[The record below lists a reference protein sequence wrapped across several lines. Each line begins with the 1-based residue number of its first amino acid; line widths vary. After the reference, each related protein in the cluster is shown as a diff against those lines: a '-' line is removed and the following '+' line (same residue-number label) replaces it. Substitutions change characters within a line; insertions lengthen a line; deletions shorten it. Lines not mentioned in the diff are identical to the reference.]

1 MNPAIAIVGAACR
14 YPDADSPAQLWESVL
29 AKRRAFRRIP
39 DERLRRDDYVA
50 ADRSAPD
57 RTYVAQAALIDGF
70 ELDRVQFH
78 VAGDTFRAAD
88 LSHWLAL
95 DVAARALADAGF
107 PSGAGL
113 PHETTGVLIGNT
125 LTGEHSRANAMRL
138 RWPYVQRVVDAAL
151 AEEGRSPAA
160 RRAFLDRLEGEYKAP
175 FEPIGPE
182 SLAGSLSN
190 TIAGRI
196 CNHFDLG
203 GGGYTLDA
211 ACASS
216 LLAVAQACSALVAGD
231 LDVALAG
238 GVDISLDP
246 FELVGFAKIGALAE
260 DEMRVYDARSAGF
273 WPGEGCGVVVL
284 MRHQDAVEQRRRI
297 YALIRGWGI
306 SSDGSGGITR
316 PEADGQEL
324 ALRRAYRRAG
334 FGAETVAYFEGHGT
348 GTAVGD
354 ATELD
359 VLLRARADA
368 GSHAPPAVIG
378 SIKANIGHTKAA
390 AGVAGLLKA
399 MLAVQEQ
406 ILPPTT
412 GCERPHPRIAEAN
425 SPVRVLKQGQ
435 IWPAD
440 RPLRA
445 GVSAMGFGG
454 INTHV
459 VVEGASSSRRRATTR
474 HEDGL
479 LASDQDA
486 ELLLLAEADTS
497 ALRGRVER
505 LAGVAEGLSR
515 AELGDLSAHLLNSLQ
530 AGLVRAAVVVGR
542 PDELARRLESL
553 AGWLRVGVES
563 RLAPDDGIFLG
574 SGASRPRI
582 GFLFPGQGSPAALD
596 GGALRRRFE
605 CVDELYRAA
614 DLPRTRDTIDT
625 AVAQPAIAR
634 ASVACLRVLASL
646 GIEASV
652 GVGHSLG
659 ELVALHWAGALD
671 EQSLLQIAAMRGQ
684 AMAALSSPPG
694 AMASVAADAERVG
707 ALLDDGVVVAGLN
720 SPRQTVVS
728 GDGRAVTALVE
739 RARASGLTAV
749 TLPVSHAFHSPLV
762 ADAAGPLAEYLA
774 HVSVQP
780 PARAVI
786 STVTGGLLEPDV
798 DIRALL
804 TRQVTAP
811 VRFGDAARQASAEA
825 DLLLEVGPGQVLG
838 RLVGDISETPTI
850 SLDGSGPSLS
860 GLLLGVG
867 AAFAL
872 GAQIR
877 HRALLEGRFTRPFD
891 PDCRHRFFTNPCERG
906 PVLADSLAAPLA
918 PAALASAPTSVS
930 ASSALQAA
938 SSSTEDAPALSPLDL
953 LRTLLAEK
961 AELPISAIS
970 PESRLLGDLHLNSI
984 AVGQLV
990 AEAARRLGLRPP
1002 VAPTELAG
1010 ATVAA
1015 AARALEEHRE
1025 HGGASPVEPEGVPP
1039 GLDTWIRGYVVDLVE
1054 RPRRDRPASQSP
1066 GEWRVFA
1073 PRGHPLAE
1081 PLRAA
1086 LNGWGGGGGVLIC
1099 LPTDPDELQPDIL
1112 LAGAKAALAGAGRA
1126 VLVQHG
1132 GGGAGFLRTLH
1143 LEASDL
1149 TTCIVDVP
1157 PSDLRAVDWVL
1168 AEARA
1173 ASGHVEAY
1181 YDAEGRRHE
1190 PVWRLLPL
1198 EEPGESPLGSDD
1210 VLLVTGGGKG
1220 IAAEC
1225 ALGLARDS
1233 GAQLILLG
1241 RSDPAADAELAQNL
1255 ERLAANGCRARY
1267 LAVDVCDA
1275 AGVRGALEQAQAE
1288 LGPVT
1293 AILNGAGLN
1302 EPRLIQSLDEEHL
1315 RRTLA
1320 TKLDGARNV
1329 LAAVDQ
1335 GRLRMWVAF
1344 GSIIARTG
1352 LRGEAHYALANEWLA
1367 RLGEELQREL
1377 PDCRCT
1383 VLEWSVWS
1391 GIGMGAR
1398 LGSLDRLVRA
1408 GITPLAPEHGVEA
1421 LRRLIARPLPAVSV
1435 VVTSRFG
1442 DFPTVDL
1449 DRPDLPLVRF
1459 LERPRVHY
1467 PGVELVADADLSV
1480 STDPYLDDHVVQGER
1495 VLPAVMG
1502 LEAMA
1507 QAARAVLGQ
1516 EATPSF
1522 EDVELQRPIVVP
1534 ADRATTIRVAALV
1547 RSSDRV
1553 DVAVRCEQTGF
1564 LVDHMRAVCR
1574 FDDRAEAVLASPRAV
1589 AAPDAIVP
1597 IEPGQDLYGSVLF
1610 HRGRF
1615 QRLARYQQLCATEC
1629 SAEIT
1634 GDGSTVWF
1642 GRYLPSTL
1650 LLGDPGSRD
1659 AAIHAVQACIPHS
1672 MVLPIGVDRIV
1683 PERGVEPGPRIV
1695 GAHERAR
1702 SGDTFTY
1709 DLEVADPYGQVVE
1722 RWSGLRL
1729 KAVGLPVVRESWPVA
1744 LLGPYVERRLGDL
1757 IPASAVRVALARGVD
1772 TDGALAQAAGRS
1784 IDVRRR
1790 PDGKP
1795 EVVAEPGLHV
1805 SASHAGDLV
1814 FAVAAT
1820 DTVGCDVEPVA
1831 ARDHDCWG
1839 DLLGDERLGL
1849 AALIASE
1856 HGDDQDTAATRL
1868 WVAGECLKKAG
1879 APVGA
1884 ALTLLASTDA
1894 WITLRAGS
1902 LVVATLVTELADSH
1916 ERVVLGVALGGGDAG
1931 V

>member
-1 MNPAIAIVGAACR
+1 
-14 YPDADSPAQLWESVL
+14 
-29 AKRRAFRRIP
+29 
-39 DERLRRDDYVA
+39 
-50 ADRSAPD
+50 
-57 RTYVAQAALIDGF
+57 
-70 ELDRVQFH
+70 
-78 VAGDTFRAAD
+78 
-88 LSHWLAL
+88 
-95 DVAARALADAGF
+95 
-107 PSGAGL
+107 
-113 PHETTGVLIGNT
+113 
-125 LTGEHSRANAMRL
+125 
-138 RWPYVQRVVDAAL
+138 
-151 AEEGRSPAA
+151 
-160 RRAFLDRLEGEYKAP
+160 
-175 FEPIGPE
+175 
-182 SLAGSLSN
+182 
-190 TIAGRI
+190 
-196 CNHFDLG
+196 
-203 GGGYTLDA
+203 
-211 ACASS
+211 
-216 LLAVAQACSALVAGD
+216 
-231 LDVALAG
+231 
-238 GVDISLDP
+238 
-246 FELVGFAKIGALAE
+246 
-260 DEMRVYDARSAGF
+260 
-273 WPGEGCGVVVL
+273 
-284 MRHQDAVEQRRRI
+284 
-297 YALIRGWGI
+297 
-306 SSDGSGGITR
+306 
-316 PEADGQEL
+316 
-324 ALRRAYRRAG
+324 
-334 FGAETVAYFEGHGT
+334 
-348 GTAVGD
+348 
-354 ATELD
+354 
-359 VLLRARADA
+359 
-368 GSHAPPAVIG
+368 
-378 SIKANIGHTKAA
+378 
-390 AGVAGLLKA
+390 
-399 MLAVQEQ
+399 
-406 ILPPTT
+406 
-412 GCERPHPRIAEAN
+412 
-425 SPVRVLKQGQ
+425 VRVLKQGE

-459 VVEGASSSRRRATTR
+459 VVEAASSVRRRATTR

-479 LASDQDA
+479 LSSNQDA
-486 ELLLLAEADTS
+486 ELFLLAERDTQ
-497 ALRGRVER
+497 ALLGRVER
-505 LAGVAEGLSR
+505 LASLAERLSR
-515 AELGDLSAHLLNSLQ
+515 AELGDLSAQMMHRLES
-530 AGLVRAAVVVGR
+530 GLVRAAVVAAK
-542 PDELARRLESL
+542 PAQLAQRLQTL
-553 AGWLRVGVES
+553 AGWLRDGVES
-563 RLAPDDGIFLG
+563 RLDPPDGIFLG
-574 SGASRPRI
+574 SGAGRPRI
-582 GFLFPGQGSPAALD
+582 GFLFPGQGSPASLD

-605 CVDELYRAA
+605 CVDALYRVA
-614 DLPRTRDTIDT
+614 DLPDTRDTIDT

-634 ASVACLRVLASL
+634 ASVACLRVLAAL

-671 EQSLLQIAAMRGQ
+671 EERLLQIAAMRGQ
-684 AMAALSSPPG
+684 AMAALSSAPG
-694 AMASVAADAERVG
+694 AMASVAADAERVRT
-707 ALLDDGVVVAGLN
+707 LLDDGVVVAGLN

-728 GDGRAVTALVE
+728 GDTRAVSALVD
-739 RARASGLTAV
+739 RARAAGLTAV

-762 ADAAGPLAEYLA
+762 AEAAGPLAEYLGG
-774 HVSVQP
+774 VSVQP
-780 PARAVI
+780 PVRSVI
-786 STVTGGLLEPDV
+786 STVTGGPLDSDV
-798 DIRALL
+798 DLRALL
-804 TRQVTAP
+804 ACQVTAP
-811 VRFGDAARQASAEA
+811 VRFEEAARQASAQA

-838 RLVGDISETPTI
+838 RLVADVSETPTI

-877 HRALLEGRFTRPFD
+877 HRALVDGRFTRPFD
-891 PDCRHRFFTNPCERG
+891 PDREPRFFANPCERG
-906 PVLADSLAAPLA
+906 PVVADSLAAPLA
-918 PAALASAPTSVS
+918 SAAQDRVPPVPDTTDATDGKGKSEAPH
-930 ASSALQAA
+930 
-938 SSSTEDAPALSPLDL
+938 DAPDLSPLDL
-953 LRTLLAEK
+953 LRTLVAEK
-961 AELPISAIS
+961 AELPVAAIT

-984 AVGQLV
+984 AVGQIV
-990 AEAARRLGLRPP
+990 AEAARRLGLTPP
-1002 VAPTELAG
+1002 VAPTELAD

-1025 HGGASPVEPEGVPP
+1025 HGGASPTEQEGVPA

-1054 RPRRDRPASQSP
+1054 RPRRGRPAAQSP
-1066 GEWRVFA
+1066 GAWRVFA
-1073 PRGHPLAE
+1073 PPDHPLAE

-1099 LPTDPDELQPDIL
+1099 LPPDLDELQPDVL

-1126 VLVQHG
+1126 VMVQHG
-1132 GGGAGFLRTLH
+1132 GGGAAGFLRTLH

-1149 TTCIVDVP
+1149 TTCLVDVP
-1157 PSDLRAVDWVL
+1157 PGDLRAVDWVL

-1181 YDAEGRRHE
+1181 YDGEGRRRE
-1190 PVWRLLPL
+1190 PVWRLLPQD
-1198 EEPGESPLGSDD
+1198 EPADSPLGPDD

-1233 GAQLILLG
+1233 GARLILLG
-1241 RSDPAADAELAQNL
+1241 RSDPAADSELAQNL
-1255 ERLAANGCRARY
+1255 ERLDANGCRARY

-1275 AGVRGALEQAQAE
+1275 DGVREALEQAQAE

-1329 LAAVDQ
+1329 LAAVDRS
-1335 GRLRMWVAF
+1335 RLRLWVAF

-1367 RLGEELQREL
+1367 RFGEALQHEL
-1377 PDCRCT
+1377 PDCRCV

-1408 GITPLAPEHGVEA
+1408 GITPLTPELGVDA
-1421 LRRLIARPLPAVSV
+1421 LRRLIGTPLPAVSV

-1516 EATPSF
+1516 EHTPSF

-1534 ADRATTIRVAALV
+1534 ADRPTTIRVAALV
-1547 RSSDRV
+1547 RSPDRV

-1574 FDDRAEAVLASPRAV
+1574 FDDRGEFVLESPGAV
-1589 AAPDAIVP
+1589 AAPDVLVP
-1597 IEPGQDLYGSVLF
+1597 IEPAQDLYGSVLF

-1615 QRLARYQQLCATEC
+1615 QRLARYQQLRATEC
-1629 SAEIT
+1629 SAEIM

-1683 PERGVEPGPRIV
+1683 PERGAEPGPRIV

-1709 DLEVADPYGQVVE
+1709 DLEVADQHGQVVE

-1729 KAVGLPVVRESWPVA
+1729 KAVGDPVVRESWPVA

-1757 IPASAVRVALARGVD
+1757 IPSSNVRVALTRGVD
-1772 TDGALAQAAGRS
+1772 TDGALAQAVGRS
-1784 IDVRRR
+1784 VDVRRR

-1795 EVVAEPGLHV
+1795 EIAAEAELHV

-1814 FAVAAT
+1814 FAVAAAES
-1820 DTVGCDVEPVA
+1820 VGCDVEPVA
-1831 ARDHDCWG
+1831 ARDDDRWR
-1839 DLLGDERLGL
+1839 DLLGGDRLAL
-1849 AALIASE
+1849 ATLIASE

-1884 ALTLLASTDA
+1884 ALTLLASADA

-1902 LVVATLVTELADSH
+1902 LTVATLVTELADSH
-1916 ERVVLGVALGGGDAG
+1916 ERVVLGVAVGGDDAG